1 MIKIEECI
9 KFIENRIKDNQN
21 LEEIEYYEAFKYHLE
36 SYQSLNN
43 TVIESIDKLNDM
55 IEEYKYG
62 HIQFEKP
69 SDEEVEIILD
79 ALENKRENEIR
90 IIFPYIFLYIYV
102 CNKKYKELYKKMA
115 VS

>member
-21 LEEIEYYEAFKYHLE
+21 LEQIEYYEALKYHLE
-36 SYQSLNN
+36 SYKSLHN

-55 IEEYKYG
+55 IEECKYR

-90 IIFPYIFLYIYV
+90 RTGRLTII
-102 CNKKYKELYKKMA
+102 E
-115 VS
+115 